1 LHYTPVKTGKNKKIR
16 SFQEYNIFL

>member
-1 LHYTPVKTGKNKKIR
+1 LHYTPVKTLKNKNFR